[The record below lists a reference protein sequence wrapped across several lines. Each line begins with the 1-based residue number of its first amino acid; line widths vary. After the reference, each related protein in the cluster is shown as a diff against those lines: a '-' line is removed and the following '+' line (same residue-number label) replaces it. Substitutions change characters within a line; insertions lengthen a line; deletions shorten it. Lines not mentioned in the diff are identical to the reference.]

1 LSTHERLIGF
11 LLEHYGGAFPV
22 WLAPVQAVIIPVTDS
37 HIEYASRLEKD
48 LQGMGVRVRVD
59 SRSDR
64 MNYKI
69 REAQL
74 GRVPYMII
82 VGDKEMA
89 GGTISVRLRNGEQ
102 KNNISFEEFKLVLLR
117 VIVDKSKDFGL

>member
-1 LSTHERLIGF
+1 
-11 LLEHYGGAFPV
+11 
-22 WLAPVQAVIIPVTDS
+22 
-37 HIEYASRLEKD
+37 
-48 LQGMGVRVRVD
+48 
-59 SRSDR
+59 

>member
-1 LSTHERLIGF
+1 M
-11 LLEHYGGAFPV
+11 
-22 WLAPVQAVIIPVTDS
+22 WLAPVQVVIIPVTDS
-37 HIEYASRLEKD
+37 HTVYAVGLEKD
-48 LQGMGVRVRVD
+48 LKEMGVRVKVD

-74 GRVPYMII
+74 GRVPYMIVI
-82 VGDKEMA
+82 GDKEMI

-102 KNNISFEEFKLVLLR
+102 KNNISFQAFKLALQK